1 MAKGI
6 PNKENQNVKT
16 NPSTTSS
23 TMAPGGKKKKQKKR
37 KDINPIGE
45 NISQNLQRF

>member
-23 TMAPGGKKKKQKKR
+23 KMAPGGEKKAKEKERHQPHWR
-37 KDINPIGE
+37 KH
-45 NISQNLQRF
+45 

>member
-23 TMAPGGKKKKQKKR
+23 KMAPLEKKKAKEKESVRLIIKK
-37 KDINPIGE
+37 
-45 NISQNLQRF
+45 